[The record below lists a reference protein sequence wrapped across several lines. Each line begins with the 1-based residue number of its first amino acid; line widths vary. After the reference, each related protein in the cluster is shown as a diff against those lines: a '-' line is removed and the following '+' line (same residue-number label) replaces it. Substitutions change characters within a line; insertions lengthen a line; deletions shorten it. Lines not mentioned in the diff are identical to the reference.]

1 MFSAHSLPSEIIINI
16 IGDKY
21 GSIFYFTVFG
31 VLLFWSFL
39 GIFGHFGVFLLF
51 FGFQWGVGGFGS
63 ASELYKITRG
73 TILVVGRFNDWV

>member
-31 VLLFWSFL
+31 VLLFWLFL
-39 GIFGHFGVFLLF
+39 GMLLC
-51 FGFQWGVGGFGS
+51 
-63 ASELYKITRG
+63 YKITRV
-73 TILVVGRFNDWV
+73 TILVVGRVNDWV